1 MLLWNLFSLLKIIN
15 NSNTEYCKYCYLH
28 ANSILCILLWDVS
41 GASVDQLSD
50 FYCLIIVFPLLL
62 RKERQMDHMIAWSWT
77 VHRVCI
83 FNHFLTNINKNQP
96 CTARRSISCL
106 PGGSEPVLL
115 CIARLCICN
124 VISRGAVSPVAWTS
138 YPAVSNSASSIL
150 AIVARF
156 RSHLKKHFN
165 YMLEIS
171 WEVFVYKLDKQPGVH
186 TELYKLS
193 VKYEHGLIIKSSY

>member
-1 MLLWNLFSLLKIIN
+1 MQIVYCVSCSETSPGLLWINSLIFLFFIAWSLFSLFYLEKKDRWITWLHGAELYTECAFSIIF
-15 NSNTEYCKYCYLH
+15 
-28 ANSILCILLWDVS
+28 V
-41 GASVDQLSD
+41 
-50 FYCLIIVFPLLL
+50 
-62 RKERQMDHMIAWSWT
+62 
-77 VHRVCI
+77 
-83 FNHFLTNINKNQP
+83 TNINKNQP

-165 YMLEIS
+165 YTLEIS

>member
-1 MLLWNLFSLLKIIN
+1 MQIVYCVSCSETSPGLLWINSLIFLFFIAWSLFSLFYLEKKDRWITWLHGAELYTECAFSIIF
-15 NSNTEYCKYCYLH
+15 
-28 ANSILCILLWDVS
+28 V
-41 GASVDQLSD
+41 
-50 FYCLIIVFPLLL
+50 
-62 RKERQMDHMIAWSWT
+62 
-77 VHRVCI
+77 
-83 FNHFLTNINKNQP
+83 TNINKNQP
-96 CTARRSISCL
+96 CTARGSISCL

-165 YMLEIS
+165 YTLEIS

>member
-1 MLLWNLFSLLKIIN
+1 MQIVYCVSCSETSAGLQWINSLI
-15 NSNTEYCKYCYLH
+15 
-28 ANSILCILLWDVS
+28 
-41 GASVDQLSD
+41 
-50 FYCLIIVFPLLL
+50 F
-62 RKERQMDHMIAWSWT
+62 IAWSFFSLFYLEKKEREITWLHGAELYT
-77 VHRVCI
+77 ECAFSII
-83 FNHFLTNINKNQP
+83 FVTNINKNQP

-156 RSHLKKHFN
+156 RSHLKNKIKKN
-165 YMLEIS
+165 TLTIRLRLAGQCLCIS
-171 WEVFVYKLDKQPGVH
+171 W
-186 TELYKLS
+186 
-193 VKYEHGLIIKSSY
+193 ISSLECTQDYINYQWNMNMG